1 MNNAPSLRLPLL
13 HLLGLALCIVPP
25 SAATIL
31 YFPIWSEMG
40 GGRVIAGGGVLLAVI
55 FAMPI
60 LKWLGRILHRSTP
73 YVFWTVLFV
82 IFLGLSK
89 IADEMT
95 VITFTGC
102 IGNILGA
109 LVFAAEKRRRIK

>member
-1 MNNAPSLRLPLL
+1 MNNAPTPRPALL
-13 HLLGLALCIVPP
+13 HLLGLAFCIVPP

-55 FAMPI
+55 FAMP
-60 LKWLGRILHRSTP
+60 LFKWINRLLHRSTP
-73 YVFWTVLFV
+73 YLFWTVLF
-82 IFLGLSK
+82 ILFLGLSK

-95 VITFTGC
+95 VISFAGC
-102 IGNILGA
+102 TGNIIGA
-109 LVFAAEKRRRIK
+109 LIFKLERKRRIG